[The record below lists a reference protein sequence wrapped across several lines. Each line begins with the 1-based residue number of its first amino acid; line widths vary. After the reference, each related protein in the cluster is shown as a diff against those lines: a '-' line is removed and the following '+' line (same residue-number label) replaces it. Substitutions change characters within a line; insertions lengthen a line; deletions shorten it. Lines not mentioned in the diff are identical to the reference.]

1 MIRSSG
7 DTLAVETVP
16 KGPETTIAD
25 DDAFVGDTTT
35 LLKGPTAIVDAGEIK
50 LTLAVADAVELPEAV
65 VTVLEL
71 DAEPS
76 IFLDSILSVARL
88 GSSSALSTLVTE
100 SEIDRLAA
108 AVEATLTK
116 SEFVSTTVAATGCS
130 DVETEIGRGGAVG
143 PAMIMGPVEGPITA
157 FADATPIV
165 SLIGAALADDSSAF
179 SIATA
184 ADAAAPPPF
193 FASATADAALLA
205 IELSDGATNVTAPAE
220 APLMSTVSS
229 GTPETTVC
237 VGEGVVWG
245 ACVGVPGDTM
255 VTGPEDDPSTNVV
268 PVTGP
273 RMTVP
278 RTSSGFGGN
287 RLTGDSP

>member
-130 DVETEIGRGGAVG
+130 DVETGIGRGGAVG

-229 GTPETTVC
+229 GTPETTA
-237 VGEGVVWG
+237 GKNG
-245 ACVGVPGDTM
+245 TRI
-255 VTGPEDDPSTNVV
+255 SKLY
-268 PVTGP
+268 
-273 RMTVP
+273 
-278 RTSSGFGGN
+278 S
-287 RLTGDSP
+287 

>member
-1 MIRSSG
+1 MIRSSE
-7 DTLAVETVP
+7 DTLAAETVP
-16 KGPETTIAD
+16 KGPETIA

-50 LTLAVADAVELPEAV
+50 LTLAVADAVELPEVV

-71 DAEPS
+71 DAELS
-76 IFLDSILSVARL
+76 IFVDSVLSVARL
-88 GSSSALSTLVTE
+88 GPSSVRSTVLIRPET
-100 SEIDRLAA
+100 DRLAV
-108 AVEATLTK
+108 AVEATLTE
-116 SEFVSTTVAATGCS
+116 SEFVSTTVATTGCS
-130 DVETEIGRGGAVG
+130 DVETGIGRGGAVG

-165 SLIGAALADDSSAF
+165 SLIGAALAADSSAF

-184 ADAAAPPPF
+184 ADVAAPPPF

-205 IELSDGATNVTAPAE
+205 IELSDGATNVTGPAD

-237 VGEGVVWG
+237 AGEGVVWG
-245 ACVGVPGDTM
+245 ALAGVPGDTM
-255 VTGPEDDPSTNVV
+255 VTGPEDDPSTSVV

-278 RTSSGFGGN
+278 KTSSGFAGN